1 MASVSTGKIAILVDR
16 VSMVINE
23 NEYRFVSEFFL
34 VL

>member
-1 MASVSTGKIAILVDR
+1 MASVSTGNIAILVDR

-23 NEYRFVSEFFL
+23 NEYRFVSEFLL